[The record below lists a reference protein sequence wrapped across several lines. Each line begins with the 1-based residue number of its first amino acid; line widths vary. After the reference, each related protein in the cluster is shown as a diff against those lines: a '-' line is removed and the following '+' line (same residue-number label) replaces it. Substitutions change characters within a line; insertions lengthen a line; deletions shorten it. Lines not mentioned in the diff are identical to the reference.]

1 MCFESEASWLKKNQ
15 TKVGLRDIHSQ
26 DAWRSKPLP
35 LQAKT
40 ASLHPTAKER
50 KKAKATLQFF
60 LPTSKEFLMRA
71 SHCSPTTSLSS
82 LLQPFRVGKV
92 FSKAATV
99 NEWSTTPKQG
109 NKSTHSRYGHKM
121 FNKISVKDQLEQ
133 APHST
138 KDAEA
143 KASLHRRLPDLLSI
157 FSNSPLNVLPPHST
171 PDCHPLPGWERLPN
185 TAKTIIIS
193 SIN

>member
-1 MCFESEASWLKKNQ
+1 M
-15 TKVGLRDIHSQ
+15 
-26 DAWRSKPLP
+26 
-35 LQAKT
+35 
-40 ASLHPTAKER
+40 
-50 KKAKATLQFF
+50 
-60 LPTSKEFLMRA
+60 
-71 SHCSPTTSLSS
+71 
-82 LLQPFRVGKV
+82 
-92 FSKAATV
+92 

-133 APHST
+133 SPHST

-143 KASLHRRLPDLLSI
+143 KASLHRLLPDLLSI

-185 TAKTIIIS
+185 TATVGSPGS
-193 SIN
+193 SNTATKRLAFPDTPGPEQCGSSKPPSQVPVLKKRERERPPRLTTFV